1 MTGVRRVARSI
12 LRYFVPLYGFLLIVQ
27 VFLAGEGIFGA
38 RDSDQT
44 IENAKSLDLHRGL
57 GFFLTMPGALLLL
70 IVALLAWL
78 PDKRQR
84 TISLILPFLLFAQM
98 IIAGAGRWVAAFH
111 PLNAF
116 LMLGLF
122 GYLTVAFWR
131 HETVT
136 EIEPVKVEELP
147 AAEPV

>member
-12 LRYFVPLYGFLLIVQ
+12 LRYFVPLYGLLLIVQ

-38 RDSDQT
+38 RDGDQT

-84 TISLILPFLLFAQM
+84 TVSIILPFLLFVQM
-98 IIAGAGRWVAAFH
+98 ILAGLGRWVAAFH

-116 LMLGLF
+116 LMLGLL
-122 GYLTVAFWR
+122 GYLTMALWR
-131 HETVT
+131 HEAVADV
-136 EIEPVKVEELP
+136 EPVRVEEQP